1 MAAGFA
7 LGRGEAASM
16 QRRTFLATG
25 AAIALST
32 PQPARA
38 QTRAKLRLA
47 LIPSDFAAQAWYAKD
62 LGMFERA
69 GLDVELSTIS
79 NGAAILAALTAGALD
94 VGFSNI
100 VAVAVAHEKGLPFA
114 FIAAAVVHNSDD
126 DVSGL
131 LAVASNSPIRTAKD
145 LEGKTIAVSGINE
158 LAAMTIKHYMEINA
172 ADPSKARFI
181 ELPFGA
187 MPEAVRSG
195 RVDAASLNR
204 TTAPTIGKTGD
215 PLRVLANTYNAV
227 APRWSTSAWVATKDW
242 IAKHPTEAQ
251 AFTGVMR
258 QAAIWGNAHHRESAA
273 ILARAVNEPVEQV
286 EAVQRVPYITSL
298 TPALIQPPIDLAVK
312 YGLLHAPLAAAEIL
326 DPLARA

>member
-1 MAAGFA
+1 MQRTAFLTSLA
-7 LGRGEAASM
+7 AAS
-16 QRRTFLATG
+16 LA
-25 AAIALST
+25 A
-32 PQPARA
+32 PATA
-38 QTRAKLRLA
+38 QTGRTALRIG
-47 LIPSDFAAQAWYAKD
+47 LIPSDFSGQAYFAKE
-62 LGMFERA
+62 LGYFESA
-69 GLDVELSTIS
+69 GLDVELNPIG
-79 NGAAILAALTAGALD
+79 NGAAIQAALVSGALD
-94 VGFSNI
+94 IGYSN
-100 VAVAVAHEKGLPFA
+100 VLAM
-114 FIAAAVVHNSDD
+114 AAARSRGVPFQFVIGSNYYRRDEAT
-126 DVSGL
+126 VG
-131 LAVASNSPIRTAKD
+131 AIGVARASTIQVARD

-273 ILARAVNEPVEQV
+273 ILARAVNEPVGQV

>member
-1 MAAGFA
+1 
-7 LGRGEAASM
+7 M
-16 QRRTFLATG
+16 QRRAFLAAG
-25 AAIALST
+25 AAATLWT
-32 PQPARA
+32 PRPARA
-38 QTRAKLRLA
+38 QTRALLRVA
-47 LIPSDFAAQAWYAKD
+47 LIPSDFAAQALYAKD

-100 VAVAVAHEKGLPFA
+100 VAVAVAHEKGLSFA

-126 DVSGL
+126 DITGL
-131 LAVASNSPIRTAKD
+131 LAVATGSPIRTAKD

-158 LAAMTIKHYMEINA
+158 LATITIKHYLDINGVDA
-172 ADPSKARFI
+172 NNVHFI

-187 MPEAVRSG
+187 MPEAVRSR

-204 TTAPTIGKTGD
+204 TAAPTIGKPGD
-215 PLRVLANTYNAV
+215 PLRVLTNTYNAV

-242 IAKHPTEAQ
+242 IAKHPSEAR
-251 AFTGVMR
+251 AFTTVMR
-258 QAAIWGNAHHRESAA
+258 QAAAWGNAHHRESAA

-286 EAVQRVPYITSL
+286 EAVQRVPYISSL
-298 TPALIQPPIDLAVK
+298 TPALIQPPIDLAAK
-312 YGLLHAPLAAAEIL
+312 YGLLHASFPASEIL
-326 DPLARA
+326 DPLAR